1 MAAHLK
7 PLNLDNTGEK
17 EKVGTQ
23 VEINN
28 VENGLLLG
36 TARTPRASLGEVPGS
51 PGLGRYLPLVDSRL
65 RRRVAGVSFDRSAHI
80 LGGSRRFYL
89 EPCKLCGRHFKCSGC
104 ISSMTLRYKMR
115 SFALRWKS
123 DFSARRVF
131 GTQIHEICNTDSN
144 EARNADPCIF

>member
-17 EKVGTQ
+17 EEVGTQ

-36 TARTPRASLGEVPGS
+36 TARTPRASHGEVPGS
-51 PGLGRYLPLVDSRL
+51 PGLGRYLPLVGSRL

-89 EPCKLCGRHFKCSGC
+89 EPCKLCGRHF
-104 ISSMTLRYKMR
+104 
-115 SFALRWKS
+115 
-123 DFSARRVF
+123 
-131 GTQIHEICNTDSN
+131 
-144 EARNADPCIF
+144 